1 MEFFKRVTR
10 VRFMTHR
17 RLSYMA
23 SAIVIGGS
31 LIALFVR
38 GPEFGIDFTGGIVVE
53 AGFSQDADL
62 ERIRKALGAAGLA
75 EAQVQNFGT
84 AADVLVRLPPAEGT
98 AAKDISDRTT
108 SALKSVDPGVA
119 IKRTEAIGPQVGKE
133 LAEKGAL
140 ALVMTL
146 FLILLYVAIRFRWR
160 FGVGATLAALHDPIA
175 VVGFFVVTGMA
186 FDLSVLAAILAV
198 IGYSLNDTV
207 VVFDRVRER
216 FLSMRKASPQEVMD
230 AAVNETLSRTI
241 MTSGTTLLTVI
252 ALALL
257 GGEALRGFSIALIVG
272 IVVGTH
278 SSIYIASAVALD
290 LGASARDFLPP
301 EKKSEADAMP

>member
-84 AADVLVRLPPAEGT
+84 AADVLVRLPPAEG
-98 AAKDISDRTT
+98 AQAKDIGDRT
-108 SALKSVDPGVA
+108 ADVLKSVDPAVA

-140 ALVMTL
+140 ALVMTM

-216 FLSMRKASPQEVMD
+216 FLSMRKASPPSSASAMTVSSVVPEVMIVRD
-230 AAVNETLSRTI
+230 SVSLTAAS
-241 MTSGTTLLTVI
+241 MTSC
-252 ALALL
+252 
-257 GGEALRGFSIALIVG
+257 GEALRIDRKRSRTRSNTTTVSF
-272 IVVGTH
+272 
-278 SSIYIASAVALD
+278 
-290 LGASARDFLPP
+290 R
-301 EKKSEADAMP
+301 E

>member
-10 VRFMTHR
+10 VPFMRHR
-17 RLSYMA
+17 RISYLA

-53 AGFSQDADL
+53 AGFRQDANL
-62 ERIRKALGAAGLA
+62 EQLRTAFAGAGLP
-75 EAQVQNFGT
+75 EAQVQSFGT

-98 AAKDISDRTT
+98 QAKDLTER
-108 SALKSVDPGVA
+108 AANVLKSLDPAVE

-140 ALVMTL
+140 ALVMTM

-175 VVGFFVVTGMA
+175 VVGFFVVTGMT

-216 FLSMRKASPQEVMD
+216 FMTLRKATPEEVMD
-230 AAVNETLSRTI
+230 VAVNETLSRTI

-257 GGEALRGFSIALIVG
+257 GGEALRGFSLALIVG
-272 IVVGTH
+272 IVVGTY